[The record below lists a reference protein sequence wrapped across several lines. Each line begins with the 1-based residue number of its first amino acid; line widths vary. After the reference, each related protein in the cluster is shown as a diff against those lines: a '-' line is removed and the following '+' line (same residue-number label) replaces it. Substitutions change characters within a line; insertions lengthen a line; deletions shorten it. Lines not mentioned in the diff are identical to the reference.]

1 VPEPCRPDK
10 AHWGRPFASLRNDNY
25 RWLWLGSVA
34 TWVGLRM
41 QDVALGWLVLEL
53 TDSPFYLGL
62 VDFARFLPLLF
73 FPPLG
78 GILADRE
85 DRRKLLLISVAA
97 AAAITV
103 ALATFVRLGHI
114 RAWHVLILV
123 FLSGSVFSV
132 YFTIRQSIIPNL
144 VDREDLLNALSLDF
158 AGASVMRILG
168 PSLAGV
174 LISLVGAAYCFYL
187 QAVGYLLAL
196 FMFLRLGLQFSGS
209 VVDRT
214 NAWQNF
220 RQQWCYI
227 RQNRTV
233 FDLMVLS
240 AVLIPFGMSY
250 RVLMPVFARDVLAV
264 GPSGLG
270 MLMGASG
277 AGAIAVTL
285 SLATVRDFRHRG
297 LMVLL
302 GALSFGIVLILLSLS
317 RQFLPSLFLLG
328 VGEGMGAMYQTT
340 NNVLL
345 QTMVPDVLRGRIT
358 GMYILVWGLLPFG
371 SLWMGTI
378 ADLVGAPLA
387 IGFGG
392 AVCALFSIGW
402 GVIRPDL
409 RRLN

>member
-1 VPEPCRPDK
+1 MPEPCRLDK
-10 AHWGRPFASLRNDNY
+10 VRWGRPFASLRNDNY

-97 AAAITV
+97 AAASTV
-103 ALATFVRLGHI
+103 ALATFVQLGHI

-144 VDREDLLNALSLDF
+144 VDKEDLLNALSLDF

-174 LISLVGAAYCFYL
+174 LISLVGAAHCFYL

-196 FMFLRLGLQFSGS
+196 FMFLRLGLQCGGS
-209 VVDRT
+209 MALGANV
-214 NAWQNF
+214 WQNF
-220 RQQWCYI
+220 RQQWHYV

-270 MLMGASG
+270 MLIGASG
-277 AGAIAVTL
+277 VGAIVVTL

-392 AVCALFSIGW
+392 AVCALLSIGW
-402 GVIRPDL
+402 GVMRPDL

>member
-1 VPEPCRPDK
+1 M
-10 AHWGRPFASLRNDNY
+10 
-25 RWLWLGSVA
+25 A
-34 TWVGLRM
+34 TFVGLRM

-62 VDFARFLPLLF
+62 VDFVRFLPLLF

-78 GILADRE
+78 GVLADRG
-85 DRRKLLLISVAA
+85 DRRKLLLISVIAVT
-97 AAAITV
+97 AITAV
-103 ALATFVRLGHI
+103 LATFVRLGHI
-114 RAWHVLILV
+114 RAWQILIMV
-123 FLSGSVFSV
+123 FLLGSVFSM

-144 VDREDLLNALSLDF
+144 VDKADLLNALSLDF
-158 AGASVMRILG
+158 AGAGVMRILG

-196 FMFLRLGLQFSGS
+196 FMFLRFGLQFGGS
-209 VVDRT
+209 IAGGT
-214 NAWQNF
+214 NVWQNF
-220 RQQWCYI
+220 RQQWLYI

-233 FDLMVLS
+233 FDLLMLS

-250 RVLMPVFARDVLAV
+250 KVLMPVFARDVLAV

-277 AGAIAVTL
+277 AGAIVATL
-285 SLATVRDFRHRG
+285 GLATVRDFRHRG

-302 GALSFGIVLILLSLS
+302 GALSFGIALILLSFS
-317 RQFLPSLFLLG
+317 RQFLPSLLLLG

-340 NNVLL
+340 CRVLI
-345 QTMVPDVLRGRIT
+345 QAMAPDELRGRIT
-358 GMYILVWGLLPFG
+358 GMYLLVWGLLPFG
-371 SLWMGTI
+371 SLWMGAI
-378 ADLVGAPLA
+378 ADLLGAPLA
-387 IGFGG
+387 ISFGG

-402 GVIRPDL
+402 SVLRPDL

>member
-1 VPEPCRPDK
+1 MPEPCRPDE
-10 AHWGRPFASLRNDNY
+10 ARWGRLFASLRNDNY
-25 RWLWLGSVA
+25 RWLWLGSMA
-34 TWVGLRM
+34 TFVGLRM

-53 TDSPFYLGL
+53 TDSSFYLGL
-62 VDFARFLPLLF
+62 VDFARFLPLLL

-78 GILADRE
+78 GVLADRG
-85 DRRKLLLISVAA
+85 DRRKLLLISVIA
-97 AAAITV
+97 AAAITA

-114 RAWHVLILV
+114 RAWHILIMV
-123 FLSGSVFSV
+123 FLLGSGFSV
-132 YFTIRQSIIPNL
+132 YFTTRQSIIPNL

-168 PSLAGV
+168 PSLAGL

-187 QAVGYLLAL
+187 QAVGCLLAL
-196 FMFLRLGLQFSGS
+196 FMFFRVKLQFGGS
-209 VVDRT
+209 IAGGANV
-214 NAWQNF
+214 WQDF
-220 RQQWCYI
+220 RQQWRYI

-240 AVLIPFGMSY
+240 AVLVPFGMSY
-250 RVLMPVFARDVLAV
+250 RVLMPVFARDVLAI

-270 MLMGASG
+270 VLIGASG

-302 GALSFGIVLILLSLS
+302 GALLFGIVLILFSLS
-317 RQFLPSLFLLG
+317 RQFLPSLLLLG
-328 VGEGMGAMYQTT
+328 VGGGMGAMYQTT
-340 NNVLL
+340 HNVLL
-345 QTMVPDVLRGRIT
+345 QTMIPDELRGRIT
-358 GMYILVWGLLPFG
+358 GMYLLVWGLLPFG

>member
-1 VPEPCRPDK
+1 
-10 AHWGRPFASLRNDNY
+10 
-25 RWLWLGSVA
+25 
-34 TWVGLRM
+34 M
-41 QDVALGWLVLEL
+41 QDVALGWLILEL

-62 VDFARFLPLLF
+62 ADFARFLPLLF

-85 DRRKLLLISVAA
+85 DRRKLLLISVAT

-123 FLSGSVFSV
+123 FLLGSVFSI

-158 AGASVMRILG
+158 AGASIVRILG

-187 QAVGYLLAL
+187 QVVGYLAAL
-196 FMFLRLGLQFSGS
+196 FMFLRLGPQFSGS
-209 VVDRT
+209 VVDKT

-277 AGAIAVTL
+277 AGAVASTL
-285 SLATVRDFRHRG
+285 SLAMVRDFRHRG

-302 GALSFGIVLILLSLS
+302 GALLFGIALILFSLS
-317 RQFLPSLFLLG
+317 RRFLPSLLLLG

-345 QTMVPDVLRGRIT
+345 QTMVPDALRGRIT